1 MTQIL
6 IDFAMMMSPI
16 GFIFNKSPIYIYEE
30 CKTPSK
36 EDMKIVQ
43 SKLNESWNSIEKND
57 LSEYVGVRDGDA
69 IIYKQVPTWQASA
82 PTRTRL

>member
-43 SKLNESWNSIEKND
+43 SKLKRKF
-57 LSEYVGVRDGDA
+57 Y
-69 IIYKQVPTWQASA
+69 
-82 PTRTRL
+82 